1 MSGVTSYDTLDSLKA
16 LVSDA
21 YVNLKVSLKLEL
33 TKSRETV
40 LELFDRVRR
49 QYPSMNQFGRHGE
62 ELALETSPGESPYRW
77 LAVRS
82 RNIRSGIVNPA
93 DFRSA
98 HDLHRH
104 ILEVI
109 PYYLNISPLDI
120 DSIELLFGADLM
132 AGGNHDEAVY
142 SALVADSPLA
152 NLLVHDCTL
161 TDCQPVLTTNVPD
174 SPGTEIQYEVKTRQH
189 GPAREGENTGEPISI
204 YLTARKTGPL
214 TDLDE
219 MTATYSELARQGE
232 HLVEHA
238 MIPALV
244 MPIRRAITAY

>member
-1 MSGVTSYDTLDSLKA
+1 MSGVTSYDTLESLKA

-49 QYPSMNQFGRHGE
+49 QYPTMNQFGRHGE
-62 ELALETSPGESPYRW
+62 ELALETGPGEQPYRW

-82 RNIRSGIVNPA
+82 RNIRSGVVNPA

-98 HDLHRH
+98 HDLHKH
-104 ILEVI
+104 VLEVI

-120 DSIELLFGADLM
+120 ESIELLFGADL
-132 AGGNHDEAVY
+132 AATGNHDEAVY
-142 SALVADSPLA
+142 SALIADSPLA
-152 NLLVHDCTL
+152 NLLVHDCSV
-161 TDCQPVLTTNVPD
+161 TDCQPVLTCNVPD
-174 SPGTEIQYEVKTRQH
+174 SPGVEVQYEVKTRQH
-189 GPAREGENTGEPISI
+189 GPGREGEPSSEPISI
-204 YLTARKTGPL
+204 YLTARRTGPL
-214 TDLDE
+214 VDLDE
-219 MTATYSELARQGE
+219 LTSCYDTLARHGE
-232 HLVEHA
+232 RLVEHA

-244 MPIRRAITAY
+244 LPIRQAISAY

>member
-1 MSGVTSYDTLDSLKA
+1 M
-16 LVSDA
+16 
-21 YVNLKVSLKLEL
+21 
-33 TKSRETV
+33 
-40 LELFDRVRR
+40 
-49 QYPSMNQFGRHGE
+49 
-62 ELALETSPGESPYRW
+62 
-77 LAVRS
+77 
-82 RNIRSGIVNPA
+82 
-93 DFRSA
+93 
-98 HDLHRH
+98 
-104 ILEVI
+104 

-120 DSIELLFGADLM
+120 DSIELLFGADLI

-189 GPAREGENTGEPISI
+189 GPAREGEGAGEPISI
-204 YLTARKTGPL
+204 YLTARRTGPL

-219 MTATYSELARQGE
+219 MTATYSELARHGE

-244 MPIRRAITAY
+244 LPIRRAITSF

>member
-1 MSGVTSYDTLDSLKA
+1 MSGVTSYDTLESLKA

-49 QYPSMNQFGRHGE
+49 QYPTMNQFGRHGE
-62 ELALETSPGESPYRW
+62 ELALETGSGESPYRW

-82 RNIRSGIVNPA
+82 RNIRSGVVNPA

-98 HDLHRH
+98 HDLHKH
-104 ILEVI
+104 VLEVI

-120 DSIELLFGADLM
+120 ESIELLFGADLI
-132 AGGNHDEAVY
+132 ASGNHDEAVY
-142 SALVADSPLA
+142 TALIAESPLA
-152 NLLVHDCTL
+152 NLLVHDCSI
-161 TDCQPVLTTNVPD
+161 TDCQPVLTCNVPD
-174 SPGTEIQYEVKTRQH
+174 CPGVEVQYEVKTRQH
-189 GPAREGENTGEPISI
+189 GPAREGEPGSEPISI
-204 YLTARKTGPL
+204 YLTARRTGPL
-214 TDLDE
+214 VDLDE
-219 MTATYSELARQGE
+219 LASTYDTLAKRGE

-244 MPIRRAITAY
+244 LPIRRAVTSY